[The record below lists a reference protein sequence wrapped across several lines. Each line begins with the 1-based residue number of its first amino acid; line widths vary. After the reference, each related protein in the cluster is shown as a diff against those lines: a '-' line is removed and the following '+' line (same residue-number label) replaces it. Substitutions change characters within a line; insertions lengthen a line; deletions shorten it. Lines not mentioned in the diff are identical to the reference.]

1 MVLETIY
8 GIRNHPPASYSP
20 TSHSYCQVETSNQ
33 ADLLELLP
41 QAKSLL
47 NKVPVFSILALSFM
61 SKMNSASD
69 PDLLN

>member
-8 GIRNHPPASYSP
+8 GIRNHPTCYSP

-33 ADLLELLP
+33 AALLELLP

-61 SKMNSASD
+61 NKMNRASD
-69 PDLLN
+69 PDLLD